1 MKMKRYRLKI
11 PEMIK
16 RKNAIIAADF
26 EAADEVIE
34 FGGPADN
41 IPGYECVEA
50 RGGIVAQ
57 VPKDWLEEIKDKPVS
72 AEEWGIATYGNTAE
86 IQLRNFNTLE
96 MVGAFKAG
104 EANNELRHQPKQ
116 TFKEWW
122 KYSKPADFNEEN
134 KIGAE
139 EVWIAAIGSYGFK
152 EDYGDPG

>member
-11 PEMIK
+11 PDMIK

-104 EANNELRHQPKQ
+104 EANNELRHRPKM
-116 TFKEWW
+116 
-122 KYSKPADFNEEN
+122 SVEEY
-134 KIGAE
+134 A
-139 EVWIAAIGSYGFK
+139 SGFSH
-152 EDYGDPG
+152 EDYRPEVIETVWKFCCRSHNWED